1 MVSALVIGL
10 LLLVLSL
17 LFTAVLSGVSLGIQ
31 PLISEA
37 YGKKNKPMIKHYG
50 FIGVITALVIGSF
63 ILLLGQLMPG
73 LLAMIFIEDK
83 DVIH

>member
-50 FIGVITALVIGSF
+50 FIGVITALILGSL
-63 ILLLGQLMPG
+63 ILLIGQLMPG